1 MNFRKRVGDDRFS
14 DVSFADLQ
22 RDPVH
27 TLEASYETLGLTVT
41 DATVRAVE
49 QWAREHR
56 PGSRGSHDYDLADYG
71 LTPEGVR
78 ERFEEYLRVY
88 DATA

>member
-1 MNFRKRVGDDRFS
+1 MPT
-14 DVSFADLQ
+14 LQ
-22 RDPVH
+22 S
-27 TLEASYETLGLTVT
+27 SYTSLGLTFS
-41 DATVRAVE
+41 DATARSVE
-49 QWAREHR
+49 RWAYDHK

-78 ERFEEYLRVY
+78 ERFAEYLATY